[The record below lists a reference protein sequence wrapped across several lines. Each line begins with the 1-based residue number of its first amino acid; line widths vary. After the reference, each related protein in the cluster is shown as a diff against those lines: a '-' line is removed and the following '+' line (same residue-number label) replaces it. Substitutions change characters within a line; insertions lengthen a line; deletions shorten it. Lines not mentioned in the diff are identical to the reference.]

1 MLDWFK
7 LHEALLY
14 HPKIEVVEAYLA
26 KATIDGY
33 DQVKALFEATK
44 GRYLLQRPDFF
55 HDRVITL
62 AAENSDSET
71 VLAAYLDIL
80 DYATVKDA
88 TLITVMETMS
98 FAESID
104 HVLFKQI

>member
-1 MLDWFK
+1 MKYSITAITLFLVHSLSGFASASDC
-7 LHEALLY
+7 A
-14 HPKIEVVEAYLA
+14 
-26 KATIDGY
+26 
-33 DQVKALFEATK
+33 QLFEATK
-44 GRYLLQRPDFF
+44 GRYLLQRPVYF